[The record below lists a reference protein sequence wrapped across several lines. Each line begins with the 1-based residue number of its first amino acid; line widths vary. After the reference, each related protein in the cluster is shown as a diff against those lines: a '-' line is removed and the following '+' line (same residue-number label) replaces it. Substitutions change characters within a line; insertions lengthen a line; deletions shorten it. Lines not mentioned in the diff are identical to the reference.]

1 MRDPMSDRVILASGS
16 AIRRQLLTRAGLV
29 FEAMPARVD
38 EDAIRA
44 ALEAEGAEPGDIAEE
59 LAAFKAKRVAEKAP
73 GALVIGCDQVLA
85 HRGKVLAK
93 AETREEARSQLRAL
107 RGGQHQLLSAVVVYD
122 DMRPLWRHVGKV
134 SLTMRPFSDRYL
146 DEYLDRNWPAM
157 RDAVGAYKLEEEG
170 VRLFS
175 AIEGDYFDV
184 LGLPLLPLLTFLTTR
199 GVLMA

>member
-1 MRDPMSDRVILASGS
+1 MPEPMPEPVILASGS

-29 FEAMPARVD
+29 FDVVPARVD

-44 ALEAEGAEPGDIAEE
+44 AMEAEAAGPGDIAEE
-59 LAAFKAKRVAEKAP
+59 LAAFKAKRVAEKHP
-73 GALVIGCDQVLA
+73 GTLVIGCDQVLA

-93 AETREEARSQLRAL
+93 AETCEAARDQLRNL
-107 RGGQHQLLSAVVVYD
+107 RGGKHQLLSAVVVYD
-122 DMRPLWRHVGKV
+122 DMRPLWRHVGEV

-146 DEYLDRNWPAM
+146 DEYLDRNWPAV
-157 RDAVGAYKLEEEG
+157 RDAVGGYKLEEEG